1 MCAQLIA
8 EIEKTRVLDNMKTIE
23 AIPRHQSFN
32 ENDIIITQALLD
44 TGQFYFIITSA
55 RLLIRPLCITNSLQW
70 LIYYV
75 FIVHF
80 YHGKLIIC
88 NDNLMYFI
96 V

>member
-44 TGQFYFIITSA
+44 TGQFYFIINYQRTTA
-55 RLLIRPLCITNSLQW
+55 N
-70 LIYYV
+70 
-75 FIVHF
+75 
-80 YHGKLIIC
+80 
-88 NDNLMYFI
+88 
-96 V
+96 